1 MHLNAPILKKSIFS
15 QELWSAVA
23 NQQLVGDAHLF
34 RVEDLREK
42 GGMSGNVRQ
51 HVPTIIGLARS
62 GQPARN
68 DADYLFGRSKSVNLH
83 SGRTL
88 RSGEEGLFALE

>member
-23 NQQLVGDAHLF
+23 NPQLVGDAHLF

-51 HVPTIIGLARS
+51 HVPTIIGLEAR
-62 GQPARN
+62 
-68 DADYLFGRSKSVNLH
+68 LVSVVQTNTTPTFLGTRH
-83 SGRTL
+83 DLS
-88 RSGEEGLFALE
+88 